1 MEIQTLTTKW
11 IIPFSL
17 QHHLVVVLLV
27 YLVHLLTIA
36 TLSLVVL
43 RVALEV
49 LNLQLALAYSVQAL
63 LMLHLIILVLAYSH
77 LLNLL
82 LPAAFSVK
90 TLLILLLI
98 MLDSNL
104 LLLSLHPAAFSV
116 LLILYLIILDSSLLL
131 LSLLPVAFS
140 VKALQMPHLV
150 MLDSNLFLINQPAF
164 SVMLLL
170 NLQTLVLQLDRVT
183 LATHFHPTQR
193 NHLRTSLAVL
203 CIFQK
208 EFHVLQCLQI
218 KAF

>member
-183 LATHFHPTQR
+183 LATHFH
-193 NHLRTSLAVL
+193 LRTSLAIL